1 MPVKIYSAA
10 NIGLD
15 AQIIE
20 IETDVS
26 FGLHSFNIVGL
37 PDKAIQESKERIGA
51 ALKSSGFTSPHSEP
65 EKVLVNLAPA
75 DLKKEGSLY
84 DLAIAVGYLA
94 ASKQLIFLNQDKLFI
109 GELGL
114 DGGLKPVKGVLSF
127 ALEAKK
133 QNFSEII
140 LPEQNANE
148 AAIVKDIK
156 TIGAK
161 NLNQVIGYL
170 KGVIEIA
177 PFKINHQD
185 FLKKPKYPININW
198 IKGQEC
204 AKRALEIC
212 AAARHNLMMIGP
224 PGTGKTLLAKS
235 ICSILPALSL
245 EERLEVTKIYSIAGL
260 LPESS
265 SIINNRPFRMP
276 HHSSSEVSICL

>member
-51 ALKSSGFTSPHSEP
+51 ALKSSGFSSPHSEP

-148 AAIVKDIK
+148 
-156 TIGAK
+156 
-161 NLNQVIGYL
+161 
-170 KGVIEIA
+170 
-177 PFKINHQD
+177 
-185 FLKKPKYPININW
+185 
-198 IKGQEC
+198 
-204 AKRALEIC
+204 
-212 AAARHNLMMIGP
+212 
-224 PGTGKTLLAKS
+224 
-235 ICSILPALSL
+235 LSL
-245 EERLEVTKIYSIAGL
+245 IHI
-260 LPESS
+260 
-265 SIINNRPFRMP
+265 
-276 HHSSSEVSICL
+276 